1 MQNPEPFNEYT
12 IIYLP
17 PGSLEWAG
25 LLAQFTLAMAAQDG
39 RHFAAWAGE
48 RFARVTARDH
58 GMVAL
63 ADGRL
68 LGVVFFEYID
78 DAVEITFPWLA
89 RPDRGLARP
98 DGEVARELLHAA
110 LREAR
115 EQWPGVDNIRVERQL
130 LPTEPETDAAT
141 GAGFVCYWRRRM
153 GVELDNWSAPLRVPA
168 GYRLAPWNIR
178 ELDAAARVVF
188 AANRDSLDAR
198 LYASFFGSS
207 PQDCRHGLLSI
218 LAGKYG
224 PVHPQATLCAFTGKE
239 LVGLNLVI
247 SNSQSMA
254 SVIEISVAPA
264 HQGKGLG
271 RAMMIGSLQAL
282 KEERYERAEL
292 AVTEGNTSA
301 IRLYDSLGFIEA
313 GKFAV
318 CILPENPGV
327 AGVPRLPQ

>member
-1 MQNPEPFNEYT
+1 MHDLGSASEYT

-17 PGSLEWAG
+17 PESPEWAG
-25 LLAQFTLAMAAQDG
+25 LLAQFTLNVVARDG

-48 RFARVTARDH
+48 RLSRVTARDH
-58 GMVAL
+58 GLAAL

-68 LGVVFFEYID
+68 LGMVFLEYLD

-89 RPDRGLARP
+89 GPDP
-98 DGEVARELLHAA
+98 EVAAGLLRAA
-110 LREAR
+110 VQEAH
-115 EQWPGVDNIRVERQL
+115 EQWPGVRNIRVERQL
-130 LPTEPETDAAT
+130 LPTEPEVDAAA
-141 GAGFVCYWRRRM
+141 GAGFACHWRKRM
-153 GVELDNWSAPLRVPA
+153 GLELDHWSEPQRVPA

-178 ELDAAARVVF
+178 ELDAAARVVY
-188 AANRDSLDAR
+188 AANRDTLDAR
-198 LYASFFGSS
+198 LYASFFGTSA
-207 PQDCRHGLLSI
+207 QDCRHGLLAI

-224 PVHPQATLCAFTGKE
+224 PVHPQATLCAFAGQE

-247 SNSQSMA
+247 SNSQSLA

-271 RAMMIGSLQAL
+271 RALMIGSLLAL

-292 AVTEGNTSA
+292 AVTEGNAA
-301 IRLYDSLGFIEA
+301 ICLYHSLGFIEE

-318 CILPENPGV
+318 CVLP
-327 AGVPRLPQ
+327 

>member
-1 MQNPEPFNEYT
+1 MRNIDSSSEYT

-25 LLAQFTLAMAAQDG
+25 LLAQFTLTMAAQDG
-39 RHFAAWAGE
+39 RHFAAWASE
-48 RFARVTARDH
+48 RFSRVTARDH
-58 GMVAL
+58 GLVAL

-78 DAVEITFPWLA
+78 DAVEITFPWLVRPNRDMA
-89 RPDRGLARP
+89 RD
-98 DGEVARELLHAA
+98 LLLAA

-115 EQWPGVDNIRVERQL
+115 EQWPKVDNIRVERQL
-130 LPTEPETDAAT
+130 LPTEPEVDAAT
-141 GAGFVCYWRRRM
+141 GAGFACYWRKRM
-153 GVELDNWSAPLRVPA
+153 GLELDHWSEPQQVPA
-168 GYRLAPWNIR
+168 VYRLAPWNIR
-178 ELDAAARVVF
+178 ELDAAARVVY
-188 AANRDSLDAR
+188 AANRNSLDAR

-282 KEERYERAEL
+282 KEERYERVEL
-292 AVTEGNTSA
+292 AVTEGNLSA
-301 IRLYDSLGFIEA
+301 IHLYDSLGFSEA

-318 CILPENPGV
+318 CILPE
-327 AGVPRLPQ
+327 AS